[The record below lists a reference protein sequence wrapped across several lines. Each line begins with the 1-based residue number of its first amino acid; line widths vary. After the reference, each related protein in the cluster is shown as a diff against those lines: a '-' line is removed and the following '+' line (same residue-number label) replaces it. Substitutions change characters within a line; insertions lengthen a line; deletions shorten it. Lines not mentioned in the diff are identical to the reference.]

1 MSSQDYSPAP
11 PAYAGYGVGGYGE
24 GAIQPASLVRI
35 RDRYWLHGLL
45 FLATL
50 ATTTVVGAAMQY
62 DFDRNLP
69 FDLEHT
75 FTLWSRI
82 WRHPGAILPGL
93 PYSLTLLVILMAH
106 ELGHY
111 LAALYH
117 RVDASLPYFMP
128 SPFLGTFGAF
138 IRVRSPIYS
147 KRQLFDIGV
156 AGPLAGFIFLLPALA
171 IGLAYSKVIP
181 GIQPESTIQFGA
193 PALQWLLEKAIF
205 PGVAAANLYL
215 HPVARAAW
223 VGMFATCMNLLPIGQ
238 LDGGHILYSFF
249 PERHRTVSRLLCVAL
264 LPLGK
269 FWLGWLVWGGILFW
283 LGRRH
288 PAILDAG
295 DIGAGRRKL
304 GWVALAI
311 FLLCFTFRPIGGP
324 G

>member
-1 MSSQDYSPAP
+1 MSPQDYSPAP
-11 PAYAGYGVGGYGE
+11 YPLYAENGVGE
-24 GAIQPASLVRI
+24 SQPAVWFRTGE
-35 RDRYWLHGLL
+35 RFWLYGLL
-45 FLATL
+45 FAATL
-50 ATTTVVGAAMQY
+50 LTATVVGVAMQY

-69 FDLEHT
+69 FDLEHS
-75 FTLWSRI
+75 FTLWSRL
-82 WRHPGAILPGL
+82 WRHPAALVGGL
-93 PYSLTLLVILMAH
+93 PYSVTLLLILMAH
-106 ELGHY
+106 EMGHY

-171 IGLAYSKVIP
+171 VGLAFSKVIP
-181 GIQPESTIQFGA
+181 GIERQSSIQFGA
-193 PALQWLLEKAIF
+193 PGLQWLLEKTIF
-205 PGVAAANLYL
+205 PGVPAANIYL
-215 HPVARAAW
+215 HPMARAAW

-238 LDGGHILYSFF
+238 LDGGHILYAFF
-249 PERHRTVSRLLCVAL
+249 PERHRTVSRVLCIAL

-269 FWLGWLVWGGILFW
+269 LWLGWLFWGAVLLW

-288 PAILDAG
+288 PLILDAS
-295 DIGAGRRKL
+295 DIGRGRRQL
-304 GWVALAI
+304 GWIALVI

-324 G
+324 E

>member
-1 MSSQDYSPAP
+1 VSPQDYSPAP
-11 PAYAGYGVGGYGE
+11 YPLFAENGLGE
-24 GAIQPASLVRI
+24 SQPAASVRT
-35 RDRYWLHGLL
+35 RERYWLYGLL
-45 FLATL
+45 FAATL
-50 ATTTVVGAAMQY
+50 LTTTVVGAAMQY

-69 FDLEHT
+69 FDLEHS
-75 FTLWSRI
+75 FSLWSRV
-82 WRHPGAILPGL
+82 WRHPAALLQGL
-93 PYSLTLLVILMAH
+93 PYSLTLLAILMAH
-106 ELGHY
+106 EMGHY

-147 KRQLFDIGV
+147 KRMLFDIGV
-156 AGPLAGFIFLLPALA
+156 AGPLAGFVFLLPALA
-171 IGLAYSKVIP
+171 VGLAFSKVIP
-181 GIQPESTIQFGA
+181 GIEPQSAIQFGV
-193 PALQWLLEKAIF
+193 PGLQWLMEKAIF
-205 PGVAAANLYL
+205 PGVSEANLYL

-249 PERHRTVSRLLCVAL
+249 PERHRTVSKVMCIAL

-269 FWLGWLVWGGILFW
+269 LWLGWLLWGGILLW

-288 PAILDAG
+288 PVILDPT
-295 DIGAGRRKL
+295 DLGAGRRQL
-304 GWVALAI
+304 GWIALVI

>member
-1 MSSQDYSPAP
+1 VSSQDYSPAP
-11 PAYAGYGVGGYGE
+11 YPAYAGFGAGE
-24 GAIQPASLVRI
+24 TQPEVSFRT
-35 RDRYWLHGLL
+35 RERYWLYGLL
-45 FLATL
+45 FALTL
-50 ATTTVVGAAMQY
+50 VTATVVGAAMQY

-69 FDLEHT
+69 FDIEHS
-75 FTLWSRI
+75 FTLWERI
-82 WRHPGAILPGL
+82 WRHPAAMLAGL
-93 PYSLTLLVILMAH
+93 PYSLTLLAILMAH
-106 ELGHY
+106 EMGHY

-147 KRQLFDIGV
+147 KRELFDIGV

-171 IGLAYSKVIP
+171 IGLAFSKVIP
-181 GIQPESTIQFGA
+181 GIQPQSSLQFGT
-193 PALQWLLEKAIF
+193 PPLQWLMQQAIF

-249 PERHRTVSRLLCVAL
+249 PQRHRTVSKMLCIAL

-269 FWLGWLVWGGILFW
+269 LWLGWLVWGLILLW

-288 PAILDAG
+288 PVILDAG
-295 DIGAGRRKL
+295 DVGLGRRKL
-304 GWVALAI
+304 GWIALVI
-311 FLLCFTFRPIGGP
+311 FLLCFTFQPIGGP

>member
-1 MSSQDYSPAP
+1 M
-11 PAYAGYGVGGYGE
+11 GE
-24 GAIQPASLVRI
+24 TQPAASFRT
-35 RDRYWLHGLL
+35 RERYWLYALL

-50 ATTTVVGAAMQY
+50 VTATVVGAAMQY

-69 FDLEHT
+69 FDLEHS
-75 FTLWSRI
+75 FTLWARI
-82 WRHPGAILPGL
+82 WRHPATMLQGL
-93 PYSLTLLVILMAH
+93 PYSLTLLTILMAH
-106 ELGHY
+106 EMGHY

-147 KRQLFDIGV
+147 KRELFDIGI
-156 AGPLAGFIFLLPALA
+156 AGPLAGFVFLLPALA
-171 IGLAYSKVIP
+171 VGLAFSKVIP
-181 GIQPESTIQFGA
+181 GIDPQSSIQFGA
-193 PALQWLLEKAIF
+193 PGLQWLLEKAIF
-205 PGVAAANLYL
+205 PGVAGANLYL

-238 LDGGHILYSFF
+238 LDGGHILYAFF
-249 PERHRTVSRLLCVAL
+249 PERHRTVSKVLCVAL

-269 FWLGWLVWGGILFW
+269 LWPGWLLWGALLFW

-288 PAILDAG
+288 PVILDPG
-295 DIGAGRRKL
+295 HLSAGRRKL
-304 GWVALAI
+304 GWVALAV